1 MLSHH
6 ARKSMSHGFNPLLP
20 SSEPM
25 SCLLLPHEHLAALD
39 ATAIEPGRLWGSSG
53 QQTAACLTEL
63 GVQEGPEDGLG

>member
-1 MLSHH
+1 
-6 ARKSMSHGFNPLLP
+6 MSHGFNPLLP

-25 SCLLLPHEHLAALD
+25 SLLLPCEHLPTMD
-39 ATAIEPGRLWGSSG
+39 AIAIEPGRLWGSSG